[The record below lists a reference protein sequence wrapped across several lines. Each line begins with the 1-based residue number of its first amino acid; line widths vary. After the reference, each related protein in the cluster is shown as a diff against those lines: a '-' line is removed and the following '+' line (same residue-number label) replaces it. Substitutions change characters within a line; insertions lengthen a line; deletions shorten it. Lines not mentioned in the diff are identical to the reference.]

1 MYKCITSKQELEQ
14 HSRFGT
20 GVIYMLILLRSE
32 LLERLGNA
40 RLFLQ
45 RLEEEYLVQED
56 VMGVVLEFRPKE
68 TSGGQVD
75 GSNASAEVF
84 IFPGV
89 RIERRSFSLADRLY
103 SPPNPARQTKQS
115 GQKSKE

>member
-1 MYKCITSKQELEQ
+1 LQKEFEQ

-20 GVIYMLILLRSE
+20 GVIGMLTLLRSE
-32 LLERLGNA
+32 LLELLGNA
-40 RLFLQ
+40 RFFLHGHGEK
-45 RLEEEYLVQED
+45 RKVQEE

-68 TSGGQVD
+68 TSVNQVD
-75 GSNASAEVF
+75 RPTASAEIF

-103 SPPNPARQTKQS
+103 SSSSPARKS
-115 GQKSKE
+115 GQSRHKSKE